1 MPNRKGWM
9 AILFIFFILSIPFA
23 IAYYVSSSS
32 YSEKVDQ
39 WRKSST
45 EDRLFDHSKVSDE
58 QVVLVKNEKVVVDRT
73 CLIFKDVNK
82 KGVQLD
88 LYLLDLDVEQSYPF
102 FVKKNSKKKFWLGN
116 AQYSFVSVNKRA
128 LKLKVLNR
136 YNTP

>member
-9 AILFIFFILSIPFA
+9 AILFLFFIFSIPFT

-39 WRKSST
+39 WRKSSA
-45 EDRLFDHSKVSDE
+45 EVKLHDLSRVNDE
-58 QVVLVKNEKVVVDRT
+58 QVVLVKNEKVIVERT
-73 CLIFKDVNK
+73 CLIFKDVSK

-102 FVKKNSKKKFWLGN
+102 FLKKNFKNKFWLGN

-128 LKLKVLNR
+128 LKLKLLNR